1 MSHNCELY
9 TLNIL
14 LAAAFPEMLI
24 ISMELQ
30 NKKCLIV
37 RNWNYMVLAILRVWK
52 INFERTLGSSSYDNH
67 LITW

>member
-30 NKKCLIV
+30 NKKMSDRQKLELHGFSHFV
-37 RNWNYMVLAILRVWK
+37 GVENR
-52 INFERTLGSSSYDNH
+52 F
-67 LITW
+67 